1 MGDSVLLPR
10 RTPWPTG
17 SIAMA
22 SSFQRLPAQAVN
34 LLDSRKLRPLI
45 VFGYMQAMDLLSTVA
60 FLLGGVQEANPLVRG
75 AMQVAGNPMFGLVAV
90 KAFGFLLG
98 ICCYRSGRIGLLER
112 GNVFFALLL
121 AYNLCCLILGL
132 ARR

>member
-1 MGDSVLLPR
+1 
-10 RTPWPTG
+10 
-17 SIAMA
+17 MA
-22 SSFQRLPAQAVN
+22 STSEGLHGQAVN
-34 LLDSRKLRPLI
+34 LLDHRKLRPLI

-75 AMQVAGNPMFGLVAV
+75 AMQVAGNPMFGLVTV

-98 ICCYRSGRIGLLER
+98 IYCYRSGRIGLLER
-112 GNVFFALLL
+112 ANVFFALLL